1 MLDVRNLS
9 VSFKMEQ
16 GFVPVTREVTFRLE
30 AGGTLGIVGESGS
43 GKSVTSMALM
53 GLLPKRSSR
62 VAAERLAFDG
72 KDLLTLDPAGWRA
85 LRGKDVAMIFQ
96 DPMTSLNPLMTCGE
110 QIAETI
116 RLHQGKG
123 RAEARALAVD
133 LLAQMGI
140 PTPEARYRAYPFE
153 LSGGMRQRVMI
164 AMALSC
170 WPKLL
175 IADEPTTALAVT
187 IQA

>member
-1 MLDVRNLS
+1 MLDVRNLG
-9 VSFKMEQ
+9 VSFRMGQ
-16 GFVPVTREVTFRLE
+16 DFVPVTREVTFRLE

-62 VAAERLAFDG
+62 VEADRLAFDG
-72 KDLLTLDPAGWRA
+72 KDLRTLDPAGWRA
-85 LRGKDVAMIFQ
+85 LRGKDMAMIFQ

-123 RAEARALAVD
+123 RGEAPVASRSGQSSRLTRSPSRACSRAVV
-133 LLAQMGI
+133 I
-140 PTPEARYRAYPFE
+140 PLPAR
-153 LSGGMRQRVMI
+153 S
-164 AMALSC
+164 
-170 WPKLL
+170 
-175 IADEPTTALAVT
+175 
-187 IQA
+187 